1 MDEPTWLTP
10 LLHPSSWV
18 DWDLPHRLRML
29 GSWKD
34 DADAK
39 PERTLQTIYCS
50 ILFIL
55 EVRDL
60 RTGERRGLTGNQSS
74 QHPAQTL
81 HHGPLLCSPFP
92 PPGSLWLQTFTLRV
106 TSPYFSPV
114 QTLLSP
120 GQLWPPNLLYVFYL
134 NSFLSCHSCLSK
146 SVFQFGIILIIWLGI

>member
-92 PPGSLWLQTFTLRV
+92 PPGSLTCFHFPHSFPL
-106 TSPYFSPV
+106 PYYLSGSSRA
-114 QTLLSP
+114 LLSS
-120 GQLWPPNLLYVFYL
+120 GSPNCPYWLCGEGR
-134 NSFLSCHSCLSK
+134 N
-146 SVFQFGIILIIWLGI
+146 QTRAILTQRMA